1 MTIYFLF
8 FIIIVVFF
16 YSNTLE
22 GMENQTPPAAKP
34 LAAKPPV
41 TLSLSDAAAI
51 EAKMNQINDIMDQLI
66 TKGKNLNAVLGGE
79 TDEN

>member
-16 YSNTLE
+16 YLNTLE
-22 GMENQTPPAAKP
+22 GMQNQTPP
-34 LAAKPPV
+34 AAKPPV

-51 EAKMNQINDIMDQLI
+51 EAKMNQINDIMDELI
-66 TKGKNLNAVLGGE
+66 TKGKNLKAVLGSDDS
-79 TDEN
+79 DEN